1 MMKKTEKELMKM
13 NEEEIINKLRTVKTK
28 PELDSLRL
36 PLVTNFMNNK
46 EQFDRCQK
54 EFIKAKNRLRRIPL
68 KDRTW

>member
-1 MMKKTEKELMKM
+1 MKKTEKELMKM